1 MAMPNYSIL
10 IQPHCD
16 SEGLCRLSISLTLDS
31 PAARKA
37 HDVLCE
43 FAPDVQG
50 VPTHNYTKD
59 NLSALDAAGH
69 LDLSCVP
76 RGGAAL
82 SGHVWAVERDTVGPV
97 VLQLEV
103 LPKLADAKTPVG
115 PQVDLRRDQGGLL
128 GSGGWFL
135 PSIPGQERF
144 LFSVEWDLS
153 RVTAGTRACWS
164 YGEGRERTKQEGPLP
179 LLLNSLFMVGPV
191 NSQRVEHGSA
201 VWSTVYWFGDLPD
214 YLEPVKDFSKHMV
227 PYAYSAFEDEMENYS
242 IFIRKSLKGY
252 VGNNFASSLLLQ
264 YSDERGKVD
273 DADLISILTHELMHN
288 WLYLGSNPGE
298 SQNMWYIEGIAQFYA
313 VFLPVRAG
321 FRKADYFRRV
331 MSQFLCAY
339 YTNPLIEVPLRETEG
354 AFYSDPSAQWTPYM
368 RGFVYLLLVD
378 ASLRQASSASARRQ
392 NPIDDVVMSLTRR
405 NRQGEQT
412 TASTWL
418 KTLYPLLGK
427 EVADKQYQTLID
439 GGTLHLSSDF
449 TFPVAEY
456 LFMLRPVE
464 QEVFELGFNAK
475 SLRSGV
481 VEGVLAGS
489 RAALAGLQNGDVIQ
503 HFSRVSVALMDSQ
516 KTVSF
521 SVTRVGQDKEI
532 KGEFRPRSFDKV
544 CSFQAVRVDHR
555 TAFAR

>member
-1 MAMPNYSIL
+1 
-10 IQPHCD
+10 
-16 SEGLCRLSISLTLDS
+16 
-31 PAARKA
+31 
-37 HDVLCE
+37 
-43 FAPDVQG
+43 
-50 VPTHNYTKD
+50 
-59 NLSALDAAGH
+59 
-69 LDLSCVP
+69 
-76 RGGAAL
+76 
-82 SGHVWAVERDTVGPV
+82 
-97 VLQLEV
+97 
-103 LPKLADAKTPVG
+103 
-115 PQVDLRRDQGGLL
+115 
-128 GSGGWFL
+128 
-135 PSIPGQERF
+135 
-144 LFSVEWDLS
+144 
-153 RVTAGTRACWS
+153 
-164 YGEGRERTKQEGPLP
+164 
-179 LLLNSLFMVGPV
+179 
-191 NSQRVEHGSA
+191 
-201 VWSTVYWFGDLPD
+201 
-214 YLEPVKDFSKHMV
+214 
-227 PYAYSAFEDEMENYS
+227 
-242 IFIRKSLKGY
+242 
-252 VGNNFASSLLLQ
+252 
-264 YSDERGKVD
+264 
-273 DADLISILTHELMHN
+273 
-288 WLYLGSNPGE
+288 
-298 SQNMWYIEGIAQFYA
+298 
-313 VFLPVRAG
+313 
-321 FRKADYFRRV
+321 
-331 MSQFLCAY
+331 
-339 YTNPLIEVPLRETEG
+339 
-354 AFYSDPSAQWTPYM
+354 M

-532 KGEFRPRSFDKV
+532 KGEFRARSFDKV
-544 CSFQAVRVDHR
+544 CSFQAVRVDHS
-555 TAFAR
+555 TAFPR